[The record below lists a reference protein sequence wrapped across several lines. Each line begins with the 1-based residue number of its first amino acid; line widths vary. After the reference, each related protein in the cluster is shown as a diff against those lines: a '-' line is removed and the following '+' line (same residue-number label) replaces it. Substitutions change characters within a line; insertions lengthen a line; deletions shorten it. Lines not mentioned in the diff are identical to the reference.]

1 MLRPATLKRLEDR
14 VRELQ
19 KSFRGYVDAFATA
32 KLFTGPSLYFHER
45 TLHILREHGYV
56 AKALQDERYVEM
68 LYATL
73 ASWGM
78 HRMGPGNTKLVAFA
92 EFRRVLEENSR
103 EIAEL
108 EAYSILD
115 ALPAKIVRRLCD
127 LAKRVR
133 VSPART
139 YLVSSSKVLHH
150 VLPQLVPPIDNEYTL
165 SFFLHSV
172 TLDGENDESV
182 MATIFPHFNH
192 LGQAQAGFIRES
204 IGHGYM
210 NTSASK
216 LLDNGIV
223 GYCLQHTV

>member
-1 MLRPATLKRLEDR
+1 LEDR

-19 KSFRGYVDAFATA
+19 KGFPGYVDAFATA
-32 KLFTGPSLYFHER
+32 KLFTGPSLHFHER
-45 TLHILREHGYV
+45 TLHVLREHGYA

-78 HRMGPGNTKLVAFA
+78 HRMGPGNTKLVAFTD
-92 EFRRVLEENSR
+92 FRRVLAENSR
-103 EIAEL
+103 AITEL
-108 EAYSILD
+108 EPYSVLD
-115 ALPAKIVRRLCD
+115 ALPAKIVQRLCA
-127 LAKRVR
+127 LAKKVR

-172 TLDGENDESV
+172 ILDGENDESV
-182 MATIFPHFNH
+182 MATIFPYFNQ
-192 LGQAQAGFIRES
+192 LGRAQAAFIRES
-204 IGHGYM
+204 IGYGYM

-223 GYCLQHTV
+223 GYCLRHLRNTV